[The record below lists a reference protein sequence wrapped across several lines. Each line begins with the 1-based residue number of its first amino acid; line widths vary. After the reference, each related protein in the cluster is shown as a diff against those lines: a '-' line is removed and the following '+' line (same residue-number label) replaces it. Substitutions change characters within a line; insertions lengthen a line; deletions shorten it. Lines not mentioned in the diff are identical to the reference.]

1 MNSFFNWY
9 TTDLETSLPLSDS
22 LKRQWNEMECF
33 QEAFYTN
40 WVVSLGPNVNGF
52 EEGLK
57 QFVGGDK
64 EMGLL

>member
-1 MNSFFNWY
+1 
-9 TTDLETSLPLSDS
+9 
-22 LKRQWNEMECF
+22 MECF